1 MTRFTYGSELAH
13 SDVSHDWRVLT
24 FRASVQEEPER
35 FIMRLEGRM
44 VGPWVAECQRAWLAL
59 EPSLSTKK
67 LALDLCGVTFVD
79 ESGLELL
86 REMYRATQAEIC
98 TNSPLTKHFA
108 ELLTRTA
115 EYGKGD

>member
-1 MTRFTYGSELAH
+1 
-13 SDVSHDWRVLT
+13 
-24 FRASVQEEPER
+24 
-35 FIMRLEGRM
+35 MRLEGRM

-59 EPSLSTKK
+59 EPSLATKK

-86 REMYRATQAEIC
+86 REMYRLTQAEIR

-108 ELLTRTA
+108 ELATGPA
-115 EYGKGD
+115 EYRKGD